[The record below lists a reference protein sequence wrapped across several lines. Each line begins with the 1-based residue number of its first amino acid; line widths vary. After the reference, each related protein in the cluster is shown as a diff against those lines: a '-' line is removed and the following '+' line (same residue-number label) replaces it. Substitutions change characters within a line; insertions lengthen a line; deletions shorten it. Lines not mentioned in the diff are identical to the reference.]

1 MATLLPSSQIVHLK
15 SVTSDMSAQ
24 PQNKQGRIPVA
35 LQAVFLASNRGKEV
49 HKPPP
54 EKAANKVFFRNWLFQ
69 KASTSFSRGKKS
81 QIVQTADVKAPTETK
96 KRPALRKTDSTD
108 NVSFLLPFEVDGAPA
123 NILLSFLNS

>member
-1 MATLLPSSQIVHLK
+1 
-15 SVTSDMSAQ
+15 MSAQ

-35 LQAVFLASNRGKEV
+35 LQAVFLASKEV

-81 QIVQTADVKAPTETK
+81 QIVQTADVKVTTETK

-108 NVSFLLPFEVDGAPA
+108 NVSSSPSLKCMRRLQ
-123 NILLSFLNS
+123 ITY

>member
-1 MATLLPSSQIVHLK
+1 
-15 SVTSDMSAQ
+15 MSAQ
-24 PQNKQGRIPVA
+24 PQKKQSRIPVA

-81 QIVQTADVKAPTETK
+81 QIVRTADVKTPTETK
-96 KRPALRKTDSTD
+96 KRPALRKTDSND
-108 NVSFLLPFEVDGAPA
+108 NVSIARCLAIKMASIFIPLTFLCCFIYV
-123 NILLSFLNS
+123 SC